1 MDAVPSHPFSQ
12 STTKAFTVPMHIRY
26 FLLVPPEQNVV
37 TPFQGF
43 NLAVTDKKF
52 ASLMRTLA
60 HLPNHA
66 LEVFLGQSEF
76 DDLRLKGVAPKDIC
90 TVRAD
95 LLCEELISNDGTLN
109 VFACLGGN
117 VKYVVKATQHLDLK
131 PIVISASRSNE
142 IKCLENPDHPNVHLL
157 DREIR
162 RAIVSANA
170 KTNEQ
175 KKIPDLRKPYTRKLN
190 IPETGGGAI
199 IANELFLRGLGYQ
212 FSGRRDL
219 PRDRP
224 ETYRDIVYQ
233 TAKLT
238 LSKLPDAGAS
248 REFIIYAPG
257 ILPALYDTRQHYWN
271 KFLRNIKE
279 KWHRD
284 FITDGIIKNPT
295 YSAVTYKDL
304 PQSHPFSDP
313 TASAVIRL
321 RQRELLTTNLAIG
334 LLATGTS
341 AIPIRLPNAVN
352 LHFKQLKQMED
363 FSRRGDRKA
372 EKLLQNSFKELNE
385 SLRDEFGPDIR
396 NLINDHAAFCTICS
410 DFPLEWVYLDHL
422 PLMISHQVSKIS
434 MTPGN
439 MLLQHC
445 APGHGVALSTENF
458 AEILVVRSF
467 KDHDPLKHFLEKAIG
482 GFPISQSTIIRF
494 VDVQNKDEVI
504 AAMNAFDG
512 AVVIFDCHGS
522 HDGPE
527 DVGWLAI
534 GDEKLITWEL
544 AHQARVPPIVLLS
557 ACLTSAVGGSHAS
570 VANGL
575 LRSGALSVISTF
587 LPVNGLQSAIFMAR
601 IVYRIDAF
609 IPALKGLGFNATNWR
624 TFISTFLRMSYMTDF
639 LHYFEREEKLID
651 ESQFKALHIN
661 GNLMINALN
670 TDWFDETLT
679 NLSAVTGKSEAE
691 LLDSIHTNRPF
702 LETMIYCQQGR
713 PDLIS
718 IRIE

>member
-1 MDAVPSHPFSQ
+1 
-12 STTKAFTVPMHIRY
+12 MHIRY
-26 FLLVPPEQNVV
+26 FLLVPPEQDTV

-52 ASLMRTLA
+52 ASLMWTLA

-66 LEVFLGQSEF
+66 REIFLCQKDF
-76 DDLRLKGVAPKDIC
+76 DDLRLKGFAPKDIC

-109 VFACLGGN
+109 VFACMGGD
-117 VKYVVKATQHLDLK
+117 VKYIIKATKHLDLK

-142 IKCLENPDHPNVHLL
+142 IKCLENPDYPNVHLL

-162 RAIVSANA
+162 RAIVIANA
-170 KTNEQ
+170 KTNEH

-212 FSGRRDL
+212 FSGRQDL
-219 PRDRP
+219 PCDRP
-224 ETYRDIVYQ
+224 ETYRDIVYE

-238 LSKLPDAGAS
+238 LSRLPDVGAS

-257 ILPALYDTRQHYWN
+257 ILPALYDTRQYYWN
-271 KFLRNIKE
+271 NILRNIKE
-279 KWHRD
+279 KLHRD
-284 FITDGIIKNPT
+284 FITDGIIKNPS
-295 YSAVTYKDL
+295 YSAFTLKDA

-313 TASAVIRL
+313 TAFSIIRL
-321 RQRELLTTNLAIG
+321 RQREFLTTNLAIG
-334 LLATGTS
+334 LLATSTS

-363 FSRRGDRKA
+363 FSRRGDSKA
-372 EKLLQNSFKELNE
+372 EKLLQNSFKELNK
-385 SLRDEFGPDIR
+385 SLRHEFGPDIR
-396 NLINDHAAFCTICS
+396 NLINDHAALCTICS
-410 DFPLEWVYLDHL
+410 DFPLEWMYLDRL
-422 PLMISHQVSKIS
+422 PLMISHQVSKIP

-445 APGHGVALSTENF
+445 SVGHAVTLSTENF
-458 AEILVVRSF
+458 AEILVIRSF
-467 KDHDPLKHFLEKAIG
+467 KDHDPLRHFLETAIDG
-482 GFPISQSTIIRF
+482 YPISQSTSVRF
-494 VDVQNKDEVI
+494 VDVQNNDEVI

-512 AVVIFDCHGS
+512 AVVIFDCHGL
-522 HDGPE
+522 HGGPE

-557 ACLTSAVGGSHAS
+557 SCLTSAVGGSHAS

-587 LPVNGLQSAIFMAR
+587 LPVNGIQSAIFMAR

-609 IPALKGLGFNATNWR
+609 IPVLKNLGFKATNWR
-624 TFISTFLRMSYMTDF
+624 TFISTFLRMSYLTDF
-639 LHYFEREEKLID
+639 LRYFEQEELID
-651 ESQFKALHIN
+651 ASQFKVLHMN
-661 GNLMINALN
+661 GNMMINLLR

-679 NLSAVTGKSEAE
+679 SLATVTGKSEAE
-691 LLDSIHTNRPF
+691 LLDRIHNNRPF